1 MIIMLTI
8 ILGIL
13 EEGLLYSI
21 MTLGVYITYKILD
34 FPDLSVDGTFPLG
47 GAVTVV
53 LISRGMNPLL
63 TLLFAFFVGAMA
75 GIITGII
82 HVKFKVRDLL
92 SGIIVMTGLY
102 SVNLRIA
109 GRSNIPIFSYETI
122 FENKFIDKYIPEKL
136 VPYIGLIIIIII
148 VLIVKALL
156 DRYLETKSG
165 YLLRAAGD
173 NEVLVTS
180 LAKDKGLV
188 KIIGLA
194 IANALVALAGAIY
207 SQKQGF
213 FEISNGTGTVVIGLA
228 SVIIGTK
235 AFQNIGFIKT
245 TSAVILGSIIYKA
258 CVAIAISLGL
268 PASDLRLITST
279 LFLII
284 LIVSQD
290 RMRRVKDA

>member
-1 MIIMLTI
+1 MIMLTI

-63 TLLFAFFVGAMA
+63 TLLFAFLVGGLA
-75 GIITGII
+75 GIVTGII

-109 GRSNIPIFSYETI
+109 GRSNMPIFSYETI
-122 FENKFIDKYIPEKL
+122 FENKLIEKYIPVKFI
-136 VPYIGLIIIIII
+136 PYIGLIVIII
-148 VLIVKALL
+148 VVVMVKLLL

-165 YLLRAAGD
+165 YLLRATGD

-180 LAKDKGLV
+180 LAKDKGIA

-235 AFQNIGFIKT
+235 VFQNISFVKT

-258 CVAIAISLGL
+258 CIAIAISLGL

-284 LIVSQD
+284 LVVSQD
-290 RMRRVKDA
+290 RKRRVKNA

>member
-1 MIIMLTI
+1 MLTI